1 MTPISRTLPEK
12 IILALETMHEKTPLS
27 SASGLLLCVLN
38 VSLSYT
44 AIMSNI
50 VTVHAVRKTSSLSKN
65 LKTLLLSQAVSDI
78 GVGLVAQPLYVARMI
93 LYWSQGTENNPTYFA
108 IMIMHIIASNLF
120 SFATIHGAMALCTDR
135 FMAVHLHL
143 RYQELVTHKR
153 VVGVVILIWALSGF
167 LSFARLWMTINFMYA
182 ILAVVVSACIVTA
195 TFFSV
200 KICWFVRRHVSELHV
215 LQAPQVTQNG
225 QMANILRLRKF
236 AIASVYLH
244 LVFLI
249 CYLPNILTSFA
260 VAFTSYP
267 LSIKLKALHGYSLT
281 LLYLNSSINPL
292 IYCWK
297 MKHIRHTVINILR
310 NTF

>member
-12 IILALETMHEKTPLS
+12 IMLALVTMHEKTPLS

-50 VTVHAVRKTSSLSKN
+50 VTVHAVRKTLSLSKN

-167 LSFARLWMTINFMYA
+167 LSFARLWMSINFMYA
-182 ILAVVVSACIVTA
+182 ILAVVISACIVTA

-200 KICWFVRRHVSELHV
+200 KICHNDNAHHRVETIQFCNDPRRYGVVYRQIHGRSSSPQIPGTSDTQASCWCGNLNLGIERISFIRQAVDVNKFHVRNSRGRYIRLYC
-215 LQAPQVTQNG
+215 NG
-225 QMANILRLRKF
+225 N
-236 AIASVYLH
+236 
-244 LVFLI
+244 FL
-249 CYLPNILTSFA
+249 
-260 VAFTSYP
+260 
-267 LSIKLKALHGYSLT
+267 
-281 LLYLNSSINPL
+281 
-292 IYCWK
+292 
-297 MKHIRHTVINILR
+297 
-310 NTF
+310 

>member
-1 MTPISRTLPEK
+1 MQ
-12 IILALETMHEKTPLS
+12 EKTPLS

-50 VTVHAVRKTSSLSKN
+50 VTVHAVRKTASLSKN

-167 LSFARLWMTINFMYA
+167 LSFARLWMSINFMYA
-182 ILAVVVSACIVTA
+182 ILAIFISACIVTA

-236 AIASVYLH
+236 AIASVYLN
-244 LVFLI
+244 LFFLI
-249 CYLPNILTSFA
+249 CYLPNIFTSFA

-267 LSIKLKALHGYSLT
+267 LNIKLKALHGYSLT
-281 LLYLNSSINPL
+281 LLYVNSSINPL

-297 MKHIRHTVINILR
+297 MKHIRHIVIREL
-310 NTF
+310 